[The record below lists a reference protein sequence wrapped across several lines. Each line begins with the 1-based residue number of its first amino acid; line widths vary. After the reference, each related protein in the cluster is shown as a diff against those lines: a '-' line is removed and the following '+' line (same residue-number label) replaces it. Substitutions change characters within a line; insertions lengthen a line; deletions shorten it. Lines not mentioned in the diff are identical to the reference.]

1 MIRME
6 CLRHYFMASSARA
19 TFTRPELAPGN
30 RSMNENISAL
40 QDFREIA
47 TLPVAAALAALALT
61 WLVWYFTGDRCT
73 EDLATTTGCN
83 TSSIATFITPALL
96 KDMLTNSAI
105 AATGGGVWSYV
116 MITRERRA
124 REAAEKALA
133 EERQHKEEAL
143 ARVAEERQRAAEER
157 RRADEER
164 WRAEEGRRR
173 ADEDRARLLAEIERL
188 SRQLDAKGNGQAEN

>member
-6 CLRHYFMASSARA
+6 CLGHYFMASTVRA
-19 TFTRPELAPGN
+19 TFTRPEFVPGS

-40 QDFREIA
+40 QDLREIA

-61 WLVWYFTGDRCT
+61 WLVWYFTGNRCT
-73 EDLATTTGCN
+73 EDLATITGCN
-83 TSSIATFITPALL
+83 ASSLATFINPALL
-96 KDMLTNSAI
+96 KDILTNSAI

-133 EERQHKEEAL
+133 EERQ
-143 ARVAEERQRAAEER
+143 
-157 RRADEER
+157 
-164 WRAEEGRRR
+164 RAEEERN
-173 ADEDRARLLAEIERL
+173 RLLAEIERL
-188 SRQLDAKGNGQAEN
+188 TRQLENQQASTQEHTVC

>member
-1 MIRME
+1 
-6 CLRHYFMASSARA
+6 
-19 TFTRPELAPGN
+19 
-30 RSMNENISAL
+30 MNENISAL

-61 WLVWYFTGDRCT
+61 WLVWYFTGNRCT
-73 EDLATTTGCN
+73 EDLATITGCN

-96 KDMLTNSAI
+96 KDLLTNSAI

-133 EERQHKEEAL
+133 EERQQKEEAL
-143 ARVAEERQRAAEER
+143 ARADEER

-164 WRAEEGRRR
+164 QRKEEALARADEERRR
-173 ADEDRARLLAEIERL
+173 ADEDRARLLAEIELLTRRL
-188 SRQLDAKGNGQAEN
+188 DSQQADPNGQSK